1 MSEAAKESKVKEP
14 LTKEEKIRRIL
25 LITLS
30 SIVAIVI
37 IVGLFVGSP
46 YSIEKN
52 EYKSFETMMDEY
64 YYRPTVVY
72 VSRPGCRNCN
82 TVKGGLSSLKDR
94 YKGEVNFYH
103 INMKDGGEGTELW
116 EKGWRGSGSWRSR
129 AGVSAGLDGTP
140 GIVCFLARESKDA
153 DAIIYYISYG
163 SNRTNADVVGKR
175 IEKMLEK
182 ATELNAANAG
192 GLV

>member
-52 EYKSFETMMDEY
+52 EYKSFEG
-64 YYRPTVVY
+64 RVL
-72 VSRPGCRNCN
+72 
-82 TVKGGLSSLKDR
+82 LSS
-94 YKGEVNFYH
+94 
-103 INMKDGGEGTELW
+103 DGRVRFQT
-116 EKGWRGSGSWRSR
+116 
-129 AGVSAGLDGTP
+129 GLQK
-140 GIVCFLARESKDA
+140 L
-153 DAIIYYISYG
+153 
-163 SNRTNADVVGKR
+163 
-175 IEKMLEK
+175 
-182 ATELNAANAG
+182 
-192 GLV
+192 